1 MPKFNRQNKKRI
13 DPRYFLNET
22 VDRDLD
28 EGFGYGEHM
37 SSEEALRGL
46 ESDLYD
52 MEEQGQISDDQ
63 RAIVNT
69 LFKQLDK
76 FKCGRVKVD
85 MSVPDLPP
93 QEINRLAKL
102 SANKNMSTFFRIA
115 AELVGSSPYDSAADT
130 DNDGIPDEKELAIV
144 DRGEL

>member
-1 MPKFNRQNKKRI
+1 MPKFYKRNKKRI

-22 VDRDLD
+22 TNRDLD

-37 SSEEALRGL
+37 STEEALKGL

-52 MEEQGQISDDQ
+52 MQGQGQISDEQ
-63 RAIVNT
+63 SVIVST

-85 MSVPDLPP
+85 MDVPDLPP
-93 QEINRLAKL
+93 DEIKRLAKL
-102 SANKNMSTFFRIA
+102 SANSNFSTFFKVA
-115 AELVGSSPYDSAADT
+115 ATLVGSSPYDSSEDT
-130 DNDGIPDEKELAIV
+130 DNDGIPDERELAIV
-144 DRGEL
+144 DKGEI